1 MLYRKIESELER
13 FYENDGKEALL
24 IDGARQVGKTT
35 IIRAFAQKHFDHF
48 IEINFIKTPQAQALF
63 QDLQD
68 EKEFQVR
75 LSAFVKRPL
84 LSAKTLIFFDE
95 VQRCP
100 EVVTYIKFLVEAG
113 HYYYILSGSL
123 LGVELKNLRSAP
135 VGYLREITMYPL
147 DFEEFCLA
155 NGITHDVF
163 GQMKKSFTN
172 QTAVDEIIHTTIM
185 KLFKLY
191 LVVGGMPAAVQMYLD
206 THDIQEVIRI
216 QQSIIIEYKRDIA
229 QYDPSLKMRL
239 TEILELIPAELN
251 KKNKRFYVG
260 DMKNGDRF
268 DRMSNSFIWLKEAG
282 VALPSHSVEEPKI
295 PLLLSKTS
303 NLFKLFLNDVG
314 LLASMYMDGIQLKLL
329 TGELEINFGAIY
341 ENFAAQELKAHGI
354 EPYYFNS
361 KKQGEVDF
369 MVEYNGSVLPLEI
382 KSGKDYKRHSA
393 LTNLLGNSD
402 YSIPQAWVMTNDN
415 VSTDGKIIYY
425 PIYFLM
431 FLHRNTMP
439 EKMIYDVDLSALKH

>member
-13 FYENDGKEALL
+13 FYESKGQEALL

-48 IEINFIKTPQAQALF
+48 IEINFIKTPQANALF

-68 EKEFQVR
+68 ENEFQVR
-75 LSAFVKRPL
+75 LSAFIKRP
-84 LSAKTLIFFDE
+84 APPTKTLIFFDE

-135 VGYLREITMYPL
+135 VGYLREISMYPL

-155 NGITHDVF
+155 NGMTHDVLERL
-163 GQMKKSFTN
+163 KESFIK
-172 QTAVDEIIHTTIM
+172 QTTVDNVIHMALM
-185 KLFKLY
+185 KLFRLY
-191 LVVGGMPAAVQMYLD
+191 LVVGGMPAAIQAYLD
-206 THDIQEVIRI
+206 THDIQEVVRI
-216 QQSIIIEYKRDIA
+216 QQSIITEYKRDIA

-239 TEILELIPAELN
+239 TEILELIPAELS

-260 DMKNGDRF
+260 DMENGDRF
-268 DRMSNSFIWLKEAG
+268 DRLSNSFIWLKEAG

-329 TGELEINFGAIY
+329 TGELEINFGAVY
-341 ENFAAQELKAHGI
+341 ENFAAQELKAHGF

-369 MVEYNGSVLPLEI
+369 MVEYNGSVLPVEI
-382 KSGKDYKRHSA
+382 KSGKDYRRHSA
-393 LTNLLGNSD
+393 LTNLLNNAD

-415 VSTDGKIIYY
+415 VSSDGKIIYY

-439 EKMIYDVDLSALKH
+439 EKMIYNIDLSSLKL

>member
-1 MLYRKIESELER
+1 
-13 FYENDGKEALL
+13 
-24 IDGARQVGKTT
+24 
-35 IIRAFAQKHFDHF
+35 
-48 IEINFIKTPQAQALF
+48 
-63 QDLQD
+63 
-68 EKEFQVR
+68 
-75 LSAFVKRPL
+75 
-84 LSAKTLIFFDE
+84 
-95 VQRCP
+95 
-100 EVVTYIKFLVEAG
+100 
-113 HYYYILSGSL
+113 
-123 LGVELKNLRSAP
+123 
-135 VGYLREITMYPL
+135 
-147 DFEEFCLA
+147 
-155 NGITHDVF
+155 
-163 GQMKKSFTN
+163 
-172 QTAVDEIIHTTIM
+172 
-185 KLFKLY
+185 
-191 LVVGGMPAAVQMYLD
+191 
-206 THDIQEVIRI
+206 
-216 QQSIIIEYKRDIA
+216 
-229 QYDPSLKMRL
+229 MRL

-251 KKNKRFYVG
+251 KKNKRFYIG

-268 DRMSNSFIWLKEAG
+268 DRMNNSFIWLKEAG

-329 TGELEINFGAIY
+329 TGELEINFGAVY

-439 EKMIYDVDLSALKH
+439 DKMIYDIDLSGLKH